1 MPKTDK
7 TKQEAMIQIGVTI
20 GLTLFTVVGGMV
32 FYHLVEKLS
41 WVDAWYFVMITLTTV
56 GYGDISPQTELG
68 RVVTPV
74 FIIIGIGLITSLITG
89 VNKMV
94 VRRRTE
100 RKEARLQQT
109 KRKN

>member
-7 TKQEAMIQIGVTI
+7 TKQEAIIQIGVTI
-20 GLTLFTVVGGMV
+20 GLTIATVIGGMV

-41 WVDAWYFVMITLTTV
+41 WVNAWYFVMITLTTV

-68 RVVTPV
+68 RIVTPI
-74 FIIIGIGLITSLITG
+74 FIIGGIGLITGFITG

-94 VRRRTE
+94 VRRRAE
-100 RKEARLQQT
+100 KREAKLKQSQHQR
-109 KRKN
+109 